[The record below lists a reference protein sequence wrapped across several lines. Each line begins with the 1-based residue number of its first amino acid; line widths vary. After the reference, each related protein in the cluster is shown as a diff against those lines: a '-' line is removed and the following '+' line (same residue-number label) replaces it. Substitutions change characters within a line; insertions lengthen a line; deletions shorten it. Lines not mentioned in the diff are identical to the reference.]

1 MYHVILTYPFQGR
14 FVISRLELA
23 TINPQTKFEVSNYIH
38 YEDMKSG
45 AKCTNWGS
53 LGQLGVTRC
62 HCNVTI
68 AYMISYSTL
77 IETMSV
83 LYYFRDVVSYLSKLA
98 DCNAPQ
104 LHLVPLMGMTLVEF
118 RGSLWHHKTR
128 VPDLSCG
135 IVYVILCLAIL
146 VDL

>member
-1 MYHVILTYPFQGR
+1 
-14 FVISRLELA
+14 
-23 TINPQTKFEVSNYIH
+23 
-38 YEDMKSG
+38 
-45 AKCTNWGS
+45 
-53 LGQLGVTRC
+53 
-62 HCNVTI
+62 
-68 AYMISYSTL
+68 MISYSTL

-118 RGSLWHHKTR
+118 RGSLWRHKTR

-135 IVYVILCLAIL
+135 IVYVILCLAVL
-146 VDL
+146 VEL